1 MNTNETSL
9 QVIGNNGIL
18 RKIINFF
25 KKIGMQNN
33 NMYFSNNVTDNKE
46 ENNNFRKSLKISE
59 DPEKRMLLEIQK
71 KIEKDGINP
80 TNVYFLTKDLNNV
93 QRKNLLE
100 LYQMQINNLNTNIN
114 DCRKRI
120 INIRKNI
127 NA

>member
-46 ENNNFRKSLKISE
+46 ENNNFRNSLKISE

>member
-46 ENNNFRKSLKISE
+46 ENNNFRNSLKISE

-93 QRKNLLE
+93 
-100 LYQMQINNLNTNIN
+100 
-114 DCRKRI
+114 
-120 INIRKNI
+120 
-127 NA
+127 

>member
-80 TNVYFLTKDLNNV
+80 TNVYFFTKDLNNV
-93 QRKNLLE
+93 QRKNLLD

>member
-46 ENNNFRKSLKISE
+46 ENNNFRNSLKISE

-80 TNVYFLTKDLNNV
+80 TNVFFLTKDLNNV

>member
-18 RKIINFF
+18 RKILNFF

-46 ENNNFRKSLKISE
+46 ENNNFRNSLKISE

>member
-18 RKIINFF
+18 RKILNFF

-46 ENNNFRKSLKISE
+46 ENNTFRNSLKISE